1 MKKTTWFALGAFVL
15 LLIGFLISQNIE
27 PAPVETPAPTKQP
40 ALQELDDQ
48 DIAQIIYTDMTGVTI
63 ELDKVEALTWTSPTD
78 PEAQV
83 TAGNIEELLAYL
95 SGLSIIST
103 LPADTALEDV
113 GLDAPAYSI
122 TFIFEDKS
130 TYKIEV
136 GEPTAM
142 SDGYYAR
149 IDGSEIFVL
158 PTSTMEYMP
167 TLMYTIVTPPTATPD
182 PEATSTL
189 TPTP

>member
-1 MKKTTWFALGAFVL
+1 M
-15 LLIGFLISQNIE
+15 
-27 PAPVETPAPTKQP
+27 PTEQP

-48 DIAQIIYTDMTGVTI
+48 DIAQIIYTDMTGVPI

-103 LPADTALEDV
+103 LPADTVLEDV

-149 IDGSEIFVL
+149 IDGSPADFHHGIYAHPDVHHCD
-158 PTSTMEYMP
+158 PTHSHPGPRGHVNADTYP
-167 TLMYTIVTPPTATPD
+167 IN
-182 PEATSTL
+182 S
-189 TPTP
+189 